1 MRAGTIVVV
10 LCCNRLRSNK
20 LTQCFVYLGMA
31 ETLKT
36 LPLTDSG
43 KEHLIDIYS
52 TRRRTF
58 LRSYGLI
65 MLIAFLCCFRIDY
78 RTQYG
83 THRVYKEDSFDKP
96 ISREAMYLVNIAF
109 LCGTLAIA
117 GSRIYS
123 KRILRFKRDI
133 ENGVKEM
140 VPYTIVSKRYFEH
153 TGEYFFSFDDPNY
166 MHYEV
171 EAAMYMQCCE
181 GDTLYVSRAPLS
193 KYVFD
198 KDGRFSLI

>member
-1 MRAGTIVVV
+1 
-10 LCCNRLRSNK
+10 
-20 LTQCFVYLGMA
+20 MA

-36 LPLTDSG
+36 QPLTDTE
-43 KEHLIDIYS
+43 KEHLTDVYS
-52 TRRRTF
+52 TRRSTF

-78 RTQYG
+78 GGRYG
-83 THRVYKEDSFDKP
+83 GHHEYEENGFDKP

-109 LCGTLAIA
+109 LCGTLALVGA
-117 GSRIYS
+117 RIYR
-123 KRILRFKRDI
+123 KRILKYKRDI
-133 ENGVKEM
+133 ENGVKKM
-140 VPYTIVSKRYFEH
+140 VPYTIVSKKYFEH

-171 EAAMYMQCCE
+171 DAMMYMQCNE